1 MSKPSPDLG
10 INADDVAG
18 YLRAHPAFLADYP
31 DIATSLEIPR
41 ENGAAASLSVYQ
53 LQNLRDKNRELEARL
68 ADLIGIAGENETL
81 MQRVHALTLAVL
93 RSTTVESTLRGI
105 VSRLQ
110 EDFRSERVR
119 VLVYGGQQHLPDES
133 WLVREPRGAA
143 GLPEFGDFLSQQQP
157 IAGRLAPNRLRR
169 LFGAEAEDV
178 RSAALMKLGDE
189 AILAIGSTDPD
200 RFAPGMGTLFLKMI
214 AATASAGLFR
224 AREAA

>member
-1 MSKPSPDLG
+1 MSKPASDSGLT
-10 INADDVAG
+10 ADAVAN
-18 YLRAHPAFLADYP
+18 YLRAHPDFLAAYP
-31 DIATSLEIPR
+31 EIANSLQMPR
-41 ENGAAASLSVYQ
+41 EQGAAASLSVYQ
-53 LQNLRDKNRELEARL
+53 LHNLREKNRELETRL

-110 EDFRSERVR
+110 EDFKSERVR
-119 VLVYGGQQHLPDES
+119 VLVYGTQQQLPDEP
-133 WLVREPRGAA
+133 WLVREPRGAS
-143 GLPEFGDFLSQQQP
+143 GLPEFADFLGQQQP
-157 IAGRLAPNRLRR
+157 SSGRLSPNRLRR

-178 RSAALMKLGDE
+178 RSAALMKIGDE

-200 RFAPGMGTLFLKMI
+200 RFQPGMGTLFLQMI
-214 AATASAGLFR
+214 AATVSAGLFR